1 MMKPNIKRG
10 IAAVLALVVT
20 LAFVIGNQN
29 LFRPV
34 VASAAD
40 STEHYYVI
48 SGYNKDNNIKSDT
61 GETIQGHSFCLDAKL
76 ETPSATRDQFKRYK
90 LSEVTSITKAV
101 KKNDGTYYYYD
112 RVYTD
117 AVKTRLL
124 KLMVDYYTNG
134 DFAKYV
140 NSIDATAQITYLVE
154 NNMITGSHTV
164 DDIVSEFDKYKKSF
178 IQNAIWAVIHD
189 DSEFDYFVKDDG
201 TADGTEKADNYR
213 HREKSVLYY
222 TSADPLN
229 DPYSLWNILY
239 KPAIDFI
246 DNNLTASFADG
257 YDAWVYDGP
266 DYVQTMLGSAFKT
279 GAAIRVRKVDS
290 DKVILPGAEFKL
302 YDHFENVLAEWTSSS
317 TDFVYTGLN
326 YNELYRIEETKLA
339 NEKHVKIDDV
349 TFYINFKGQIV
360 ITSLGDGVGVSYDDD
375 GDYISITNTE
385 PYIYVRKVNENGITL
400 PGCGFVLLD
409 EDYKKATDS
418 QGAALEWEST
428 YSYYSKVKNLEKGK
442 TYILHEVYAPE
453 GYVLADD
460 VVFMIGDSGKMINPD
475 TNEEIGD
482 TIVVKN
488 EKSKVVISKI
498 DIADGKEVEGA
509 HLQVLDD
516 ALDVVDEWDSTTT
529 AHTIEGLKTGVT
541 YTIRETVAPEGYA
554 LTSDITFVIDSIGKV
569 TTSATVADDGTI
581 LVEDAL
587 TKVSIS
593 KVDIADSKEVEGAHL
608 QVLDDASKVVDEWDS
623 TTTAHT
629 IEGLKTGVTYTIRET
644 VAPDGYVVTTDIT
657 FVIDEIG
664 KVTTTGNISDS
675 GVILVEDARDLGN
688 LQIKKTIDG
697 LNVTDEEKAGALK
710 FTITDSDGKYLNEKG
725 ELSADKVEITLDKFT
740 KNADG
745 EYILTLENIAS
756 GEYTII
762 ETNSAIEGYVLNSK
776 SVVSAK
782 GTVEYDKTTVV
793 GIDDIYD
800 IYDIYDIDTTIA
812 DSQGGN
818 SGVVDAVSA
827 GTPSTGDR
835 GYGLY
840 TALMLI
846 ALMTVTACAVKKN
859 KKRI

>member
-1 MMKPNIKRG
+1 MKSNIKRG

-20 LAFVIGNQN
+20 LVFAIGNHN

-40 STEHYYVI
+40 LTEHYYVI
-48 SGYNKDNNIKSDT
+48 SGYNSDNNIKSDT
-61 GETIQGHSFCLDAKL
+61 GETIYGHSFCLDAKL
-76 ETPSATRDQFKRYK
+76 DPPSATRDQFKRYK

-101 KKNDGTYYYYD
+101 TKKDGTYYYYD

-164 DDIVSEFDKYKKSF
+164 DDIVNEFKKYKKSF

-213 HREKSVLYY
+213 HREKNVLYY

-257 YDAWVYDGP
+257 YDAWIYEGP
-266 DYVQTMLGSAFKT
+266 DHVQTMLGSAFKT

-290 DKVILPGAEFKL
+290 DNDILPGAEFKL

-326 YNELYRIEETKLA
+326 YNELYRIEETKPA
-339 NEKHVKIDDV
+339 NENYAKIDDV
-349 TFYINFKGQIV
+349 TFYINLKGQIV

-375 GDYISITNTE
+375 GDYISITNTD

-409 EDYKKATDS
+409 EDYKVATDS

-428 YSYYSKVKNLEKGK
+428 SSYYRKVKNLEKGK

-460 VVFMIGDSGKMINPD
+460 VVFKIGDSGKMINPD

-488 EKSKVVISKI
+488 EKSKVVISKV
-498 DIADGKEVEGA
+498 DIADSKEVEGA

-516 ALDVVDEWDSTTT
+516 ALNVVDEWDSTTT
-529 AHTIEGLKTGVT
+529 AHTIEGLKTGVV

-554 LTSDITFVIDSIGKV
+554 LTSDITFTINSTGKV
-569 TTSATVADDGTI
+569 TSSGTVEEDGTI

-587 TKVSIS
+587 TRVSIS
-593 KVDIADSKEVEGAHL
+593 KVDMADSKEVEGARL
-608 QVLDDASKVVDEWDS
+608 QVLDEASKVVDEWDS
-623 TTTAHT
+623 ALTAHV

-657 FVIDEIG
+657 FVIDENG
-664 KVTTTGNISDS
+664 EVTTLAKMTTDGI
-675 GVILVEDARDLGN
+675 ILVEDARDLGN

-710 FTITDSDGKYLNEKG
+710 FTITDSDGKYLNENG

-782 GTVEYDKTTVV
+782 GIVEYDKTTVV
-793 GIDDIYD
+793 GIEDIYD
-800 IYDIYDIDTTIA
+800 IDDIDTTIA